1 MYEVSFVINLQYVAY
16 LLLGFGIGY
25 LVVLG
30 VTGGPSDRLERMKHD
45 VAVKKEWFKLLAEAN
60 KNKRSTK

>member
-1 MYEVSFVINLQYVAY
+1 MYEVSFVINLEHFAYV
-16 LLLGFGIGY
+16 LLGFGIGY

-45 VAVKKEWFKLLAEAN
+45 VAVKKEWYKLLAQAN
-60 KNKRSTK
+60 QNKRSTK